1 VIKVYSIPDCSW
13 CKKVKTYLTSKNVD
27 FTDINVEDDP
37 EGRQELMSLSPELQ
51 IPLVNI
57 NGNIV
62 VGFNKEKLDEY
73 LQL

>member
-1 VIKVYSIPDCSW
+1 MIKVYSIPDCSW